1 MGSARNQR
9 QKKKVKYIQLILFH
23 PEGQIEKNASRRHL
37 FVTIVVVVVVLLMS
51 RVLPLEMYHWNVL
64 PSTLL

>member
-1 MGSARNQR
+1 MGPARNQR

-23 PEGQIEKNASRRHL
+23 QEGQIDKNGTRRHL

-51 RVLPLEMYHWNVL
+51 RLLLFDMSHWNVL

>member
-23 PEGQIEKNASRRHL
+23 PEGQIDKNASRRHL

-51 RVLPLEMYHWNVL
+51 RVLPLD
-64 PSTLL
+64 